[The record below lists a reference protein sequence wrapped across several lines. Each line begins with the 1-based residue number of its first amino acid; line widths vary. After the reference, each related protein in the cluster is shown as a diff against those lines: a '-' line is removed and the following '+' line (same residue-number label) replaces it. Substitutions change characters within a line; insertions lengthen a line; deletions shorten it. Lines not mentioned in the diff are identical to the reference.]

1 MLFIAIAMLQWCQ
14 GQIIQ
19 IKTSI
24 LRKAIKHLVSEQESY
39 KHSSLLPPVRPSLI
53 LLFIF
58 FLFFA
63 LIYLRLFG
71 NLFRGAG
78 DLIQGFVYSVTEQYP
93 RP

>member
-39 KHSSLLPPVRPSLI
+39 KHSSLLLQVRPSLI